1 MQVCGVPMVRDMSD
15 VAHGEGAGVAY
26 FSNFKTSATQ
36 AAHRISWFPWTFCI
50 VLLPKEGEI
59 ERR

>member
-1 MQVCGVPMVRDMSD
+1 MVRDMSD

-50 VLLPKEGEI
+50 VLPPKEGEI